1 MDRSVAPERGRLLSI
16 AYRMV
21 GSRTEAED
29 LVQETLLR
37 VHHAADREQIHSIDA
52 FATTVLT
59 RLAIDHLRSARVR
72 REAYV
77 GAWLPE
83 PIDADPYG
91 DAERSAEIADTLS
104 LAFLVV
110 LESLNPQERAA
121 LLLHDVF
128 GYDYPT
134 IASVLDGT
142 VPACRQLVSR
152 ARRRVV
158 ERRPRYDVDPAQ
170 HTELLDRFVRAART
184 GDLEALLDILA
195 DDATLVSD
203 GGGTPRVARHP
214 VLGAGRIARFLTH
227 VMSRL
232 LADHEL
238 RVTTINGLPGFAVFD
253 EYGTTHN
260 VGSLDVEAGRITA
273 VHIVANPDK
282 LGWVTRTKAI
292 TRGAS
297 SRPHRHPPHP
307 PG

>member
-1 MDRSVAPERGRLLSI
+1 
-16 AYRMV
+16 
-21 GSRTEAED
+21 
-29 LVQETLLR
+29 
-37 VHHAADREQIHSIDA
+37 
-52 FATTVLT
+52 
-59 RLAIDHLRSARVR
+59 VR

-91 DAERSAEIADTLS
+91 DAERSAGIADTLS

-110 LESLNPQERAA
+110 LESLDPQE
-121 LLLHDVF
+121 
-128 GYDYPT
+128 
-134 IASVLDGT
+134 
-142 VPACRQLVSR
+142 
-152 ARRRVV
+152 
-158 ERRPRYDVDPAQ
+158 

-238 RVTTINGLPGFAVFD
+238 RVTTINGLPGFAIVD

-282 LGWVTRTKAI
+282 LGWVTRTK
-292 TRGAS
+292 
-297 SRPHRHPPHP
+297 P
-307 PG
+307 